1 MSRYLPMFL
10 NALLFRNSENFRMC
24 VGLERGLV
32 VARTHARSWR
42 ARGGSIREAGRIKDL
57 RSRV

>member
-1 MSRYLPMFL
+1 MSSTCRCFC
-10 NALLFRNSENFRMC
+10 RNSENFRMC
-24 VGLERGLV
+24 GWGSREWVVV
-32 VARTHARSWR
+32 VAARAAR

>member
-1 MSRYLPMFL
+1 MSRNLPVF
-10 NALLFRNSENFRMC
+10 LLFRNSENFRMC
-24 VGLERGLV
+24 GARERVGRG
-32 VARTHARSWR
+32 ARRTH